1 MIQAVHTMANF
12 SQKAYNLKQINIP
25 VLLDITWKSQKKPRW
40 FKYCWSEI
48 NLIFPLFKYHLNQ
61 FSNNGT
67 SKKNCYYQIS
77 GPLIQIWQWVHDKL
91 NERKKEWIWN
101 SLWLKVSVTPHIFAR
116 LSDHYLAGL
125 INILQ
130 TEAFW

>member
-1 MIQAVHTMANF
+1 MANF

-25 VLLDITWKSQKKPRW
+25 VFLDITWKSQKKPRW

-61 FSNNGT
+61 FSFII
-67 SKKNCYYQIS
+67 YYQIS

-91 NERKKEWIWN
+91 NERKRSE
-101 SLWLKVSVTPHIFAR
+101 F
-116 LSDHYLAGL
+116 G
-125 INILQ
+125 IL
-130 TEAFW
+130 FG